1 MSEKSMRKHSGTD
14 WDRLRAMR
22 DEDIAFDEDSPRTR
36 PEDWEGAKIT
46 LGNRVLGRVQVSQ
59 ATDAPTESNPPLRL
73 PSDILAYFKAT
84 GPNWQAR
91 IEDVLKEWI
100 KAHPLG

>member
-14 WDRLRAMR
+14 WDRLRATR

-46 LGNRVLGRVQVSQ
+46 LHNRVLGSIP
-59 ATDAPTESNPPLRL
+59 AGETEKPTPEPSPALRL
-73 PSDILAYFKAT
+73 PKDVLAYFKAT
-84 GPNWQAR
+84 GPGWQTR

-100 KAHPLG
+100 KTHPLT